1 MPTSMFINL
10 QKPQS
15 YNVREGSGPDAAVLF
30 ANRSGRLRSV
40 LAVWLTK
47 MAVLSDGLILPVR
60 KIAAVMVAAYERS
73 GFGTGTVR
81 PCRS

>member
-1 MPTSMFINL
+1 MC
-10 QKPQS
+10 
-15 YNVREGSGPDAAVLF
+15 VREAGLTPPFCLQIAV
-30 ANRSGRLRSV
+30 ADC
-40 LAVWLTK
+40 AVSLMK
-47 MAVLSDGLILPVR
+47 IAVLSDGLILPVR